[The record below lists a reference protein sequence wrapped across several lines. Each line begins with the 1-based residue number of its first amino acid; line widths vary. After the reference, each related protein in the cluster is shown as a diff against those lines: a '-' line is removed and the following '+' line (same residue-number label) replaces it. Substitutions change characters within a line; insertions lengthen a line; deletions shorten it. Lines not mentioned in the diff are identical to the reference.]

1 MKNEL
6 QNVLKEIPQV
16 DEILKNK
23 KFATLVEDYPH
34 SLLVDSIRE
43 AIDTIRKDLI
53 QKSKN
58 KEQISKINISEIFN
72 TVKTSLEK
80 ENKPSLRRVINATG
94 VTLHTNFGRS
104 ILSEKAAKM
113 VYEIAKNYNNLEYD
127 IEKGQRGLRH
137 IHIEKLICSLT
148 GAESC
153 MVVNNNA
160 AATMIVL
167 SSMAKGKEVIT
178 SRGELIEIGG
188 SFRIPEVMEQS
199 GAILKDVGTT
209 NKTKIS
215 DYINAFNEET
225 TAAFLKV
232 HTSNY
237 KIVGFTEEVKIEE
250 MVKLGKE
257 KKVPTIYD
265 LGSGLMVDLSSIG
278 IDEPSIPSILKK
290 GVDVMMFSGDKLL
303 GGPQAG
309 IIIGKKKY
317 IDLMKNNPLAR
328 ILRVD
333 KMTIAA
339 LYATLYEYFDIK
351 RAKENIPTIK
361 MLTMTED
368 ELKKKANKLEKLLK
382 EKLKNTKIEVEPCF
396 DQAGGGSAPAVQ
408 LKGYAV
414 ALTFKTKAE
423 KIERLMREEIVP
435 IVIRINHDKVLIDVR
450 CLTNDDFDNI
460 VKACEKF
467 DKLK

>member
-6 QNVLKEIPQV
+6 QNVLKEIPQI
-16 DEILKNK
+16 DEILNNK
-23 KFATLVEDYPH
+23 KFAKLVEEYPH
-34 SLLVDSIRE
+34 SLLVDSIRD
-43 AIDTIRKDLI
+43 AVDTIRKDLI
-53 QKSKN
+53 KKAKN
-58 KEQISKINISEIFN
+58 NETISKIEIIDILN

-113 VYEIAKNYNNLEYD
+113 VYEISRNYSNLEYN
-127 IEKGQRGLRH
+127 IEKGERGIRH
-137 IHIEKLICSLT
+137 EHIEKLICALT

-209 NKTKIS
+209 NKTKVS
-215 DYINAFNEET
+215 DYVNAYSEES

-237 KIVGFTEEVKIEE
+237 RIVGFTEEVTIEE

-317 IDLMKNNPLAR
+317 IDLMKKNPLAR

-351 RAKENIPTIK
+351 KAKENIPTLK
-361 MLTMTED
+361 MLTMSED
-368 ELKKKANKLEKLLK
+368 ELIKKASKLEKLLK
-382 EKLKNTKIEVEPCF
+382 EKLKNTKVEIEPVF

-408 LKGYAV
+408 LKGIAL
-414 ALTFKTKAE
+414 ALTFKAKAQ
-423 KIERLMREEIVP
+423 KIEKHMREELVP
-435 IVIRINHDKVLIDVR
+435 IVVRINHDKVLIDVR
-450 CLTNDDFDNI
+450 CLINDDFENI
-460 VKACEKF
+460 VSACEKF